1 MDPVEP
7 PPNKSPVR
15 MPILRISRDTA
26 ILLASLIFLACA
38 ILLAVLFP
46 PSGSELARALTPV
59 ATVAQATAAVV
70 EPAQLV
76 SPVPT
81 LLPTDVVLPS
91 TDQQPY
97 PPPAATLPVTAFSPT
112 PEPTPAI
119 AFSPTPELPI
129 PTVASESAGM
139 APTAPLAQAPTLEPT
154 LPPPIVVQPTPEP
167 PAPTQ
172 PVETQPLPPTQPP
185 PPTQLPAPRPTR
197 PPPTATPVPI
207 DIIRTT
213 TYWTLAQSPIT
224 LRRDTLVASG
234 AGLIIEPGVEVR
246 IPPGIALYVD
256 GRLYALGQA
265 DRPVRFTGAS
275 LPRWEGIFG
284 RPGSD
289 IVLEHVEVRGGGAGG
304 TVLASDRGGLT
315 IRSSRIV
322 DNGGHVRV
330 AGRGFELR
338 DSEITGNDLPY
349 GAAVEIVYENGG
361 TATLIGNRIGGNRM
375 AFGSPNVRI
384 TNLNP
389 NDTVILDVQRNLL
402 VGQDGP
408 NLTLETNGLLQGSI
422 VCNGLIGGSNGLSL
436 LSTLPQSPGLPQLTI
451 RDNAIEKHTPPIIP
465 IYLQRGIGR
474 GATSD
479 VTIDMRGNWW
489 GAAEGPYE
497 PDRHADGRGDAP
509 GDLVQFDPWLTERPP
524 CAPAQ

>member
-7 PPNKSPVR
+7 PPDKSPVR
-15 MPILRISRDTA
+15 MLPFRISRDTA
-26 ILLASLIFLACA
+26 ILLASLIFLAFA

-46 PSGSELARALTPV
+46 PSNGELARALTPI
-59 ATVAQATAAVV
+59 ATIDRATPVIV
-70 EPAQLV
+70 EPVQ
-76 SPVPT
+76 PET
-81 LLPTDVVLPS
+81 LIATIRPTDVVLPA

-97 PPPAATLPVTAFSPT
+97 PPPVATLAEMALSPT
-112 PEPTPAI
+112 TEPQPTIALSPA
-119 AFSPTPELPI
+119 PELPV
-129 PTVASESAGM
+129 PTEASGNAGI
-139 APTAPLAQAPTLEPT
+139 APTAPLAQAPTLEPMLT
-154 LPPPIVVQPTPEP
+154 PPPVAQPTPEP
-167 PAPTQ
+167 TTAVS
-172 PVETQPLPPTQPP
+172 PVETQPLLPTSP
-185 PPTQLPAPRPTR
+185 PAPRPTR

-213 TYWTLAQSPIT
+213 TYWTLEQSPIT

-265 DRPVRFTGAS
+265 ERPVRFTGAG

-304 TVLASDRGGLT
+304 TVVASDRGGLT
-315 IRSSRIV
+315 IRSSRIT

-330 AGRGFELR
+330 SGRGFELR
-338 DSEITGNDLPY
+338 DSEIAGNDLPY
-349 GAAVEIVYENGG
+349 GAAVEIVYESGG
-361 TATLIGNRIGGNRM
+361 TAILSGNRIGGNRM

-384 TNLNP
+384 TNLSP

-408 NLTLETNGLLQGSI
+408 NLALETNGLLQGAI
-422 VCNGLIGGSNGLSL
+422 VCNSLIGGSNGLSL
-436 LSTLPQSPGLPQLTI
+436 LSTLPQTPGLPQLMI

-479 VTIDMRGNWW
+479 VAIDMRGNWW